1 MKTKVVALALI
12 GILVASA
19 LVGFVSSAHAALN
32 SISSRPDAVVTTID
46 KGTITLTPPVS
57 KSNGAWSVEI
67 SDARIATANG
77 LTVTLKTVGSTV
89 IRYVQAATTEYNSV
103 SDFSRLT
110 INAGTPTL
118 GDFADRTVNLSQNF
132 ISLAP
137 PTSNSD
143 GRWSYESLNTDIAGV
158 SGTLVSLRDGGTVQI
173 RATQAATSRW
183 LSATKTMTLTI
194 NAPAPTLGT
203 FSDITLSIDSVARV
217 QLTMPSSNSKGAWTL
232 SSSDPTIVSIDGLS
246 LLTRKAGTATITARQ
261 ASAGGF
267 RSTTTSMKV
276 TVSAVTPTTTIGTFK
291 DLAVDLDAGATK
303 VVPFS
308 SPTSTSPGT
317 WTFTSS
323 DPTTASVNGL
333 ALIALKPGTITLSA
347 SQGASGNFAA
357 TGPITIKVTIRGNQ
371 QFAKPASIIKVVGDP
386 AIKISYPT
394 SLSTGTW
401 SATSSAPTIVAVN
414 NGNLTFES
422 AGRATI
428 TLTQSATDTY
438 TASSTTFDVTVIGTP
453 PTLGTFQPLSV
464 GVGEKLT
471 SPVTPQSPSIG
482 RWIFTSSDP
491 AIASIVDNVITGV
504 KAGTTTISAF
514 QEPAGRY
521 GQSQTVQTTI
531 TVIPTPLV
539 TTPADISLV
548 AGTQKAII
556 APTSQSPGTWSYAS
570 SNPAIASV
578 AGSTISALVAGSTKI
593 TATQAATANFTGAST
608 TFTVT
613 VTAAPIPR
621 ATATAR
627 NRVITVGVTNTVGKL
642 VTVKINGV
650 TARVGQN
657 TVKAGKRTVIVR
669 VDGKVI
675 LTKVFTIK

>member
-143 GRWSYESLNTDIAGV
+143 GRWSFESLNTDIAGV

-371 QFAKPASIIKVVGDP
+371 QFAKPASIIKLVGDP

-514 QEPAGRY
+514 QEPAGRF

-539 TTPADISLV
+539 TTPVDISLV
-548 AGTQKAII
+548 AGTQKAIT

>member
-67 SDARIATANG
+67 SDTRIATANG

-118 GDFADRTVNLSQNF
+118 GGFADRTVNLSQNF
-132 ISLAP
+132 ITLTP

-143 GRWSYESLNTDIAGV
+143 GQWSYESLNTDIAGV
-158 SGTLVSLRDGGTVQI
+158 SGTLVTLRDGGTVEI

-232 SSSDPTIVSIDGLS
+232 SSSDPTIVGIDGLT

-276 TVSAVTPTTTIGTFK
+276 TVSAVTPTTTIGAFK

-371 QFAKPASIIKVVGDP
+371 QFAKPASIIKLVGDP

-414 NGNLTFES
+414 TGNLTFES

-453 PTLGTFQPLSV
+453 PTLGTFQALTV

-471 SPVTPQSPSIG
+471 SPVTPQSPSTG

-491 AIASIVDNVITGV
+491 AIVSIVDNAITGV

-539 TTPADISLV
+539 TTPAGISLV
-548 AGTQKAII
+548 AGTQKAIT

-578 AGSTISALVAGSTKI
+578 AGSTISALVAGSAKI
-593 TATQAATANFTGAST
+593 TATQAATANFTGATT

-613 VTAAPIPR
+613 VTAAPIPG

-627 NRVITVGVTNTVGKL
+627 NRVITVGVTNAVGKL

-669 VDGKVI
+669 VDGRII
-675 LTKVFTIK
+675 LNKVFTIK

>member
-1 MKTKVVALALI
+1 
-12 GILVASA
+12 
-19 LVGFVSSAHAALN
+19 
-32 SISSRPDAVVTTID
+32 
-46 KGTITLTPPVS
+46 
-57 KSNGAWSVEI
+57 
-67 SDARIATANG
+67 
-77 LTVTLKTVGSTV
+77 
-89 IRYVQAATTEYNSV
+89 
-103 SDFSRLT
+103 
-110 INAGTPTL
+110 
-118 GDFADRTVNLSQNF
+118 
-132 ISLAP
+132 
-137 PTSNSD
+137 
-143 GRWSYESLNTDIAGV
+143 
-158 SGTLVSLRDGGTVQI
+158 
-173 RATQAATSRW
+173 
-183 LSATKTMTLTI
+183 MTLTI

-593 TATQAATANFTGAST
+593 TATQAATASFTGAST

>member
-32 SISSRPDAVVTTID
+32 SIFSRPDAVVTTID

-67 SDARIATANG
+67 SDTRIATANG

-232 SSSDPTIVSIDGLS
+232 SSSDPTIVGIDGLT

-276 TVSAVTPTTTIGTFK
+276 TVSAVTPTTTIGAFK

-308 SPTSTSPGT
+308 SPTSSSPGT

-371 QFAKPASIIKVVGDP
+371 QFAKPASIIKLVGDP
-386 AIKISYPT
+386 AVKISYPT

-464 GVGEKLT
+464 GIGEKLT

-514 QEPAGRY
+514 QEPAGRF

-539 TTPADISLV
+539 TTPTDISLV
-548 AGTQKAII
+548 AGTQKAIT

-627 NRVITVGVTNTVGKL
+627 NRVITVGVTNAVGKL